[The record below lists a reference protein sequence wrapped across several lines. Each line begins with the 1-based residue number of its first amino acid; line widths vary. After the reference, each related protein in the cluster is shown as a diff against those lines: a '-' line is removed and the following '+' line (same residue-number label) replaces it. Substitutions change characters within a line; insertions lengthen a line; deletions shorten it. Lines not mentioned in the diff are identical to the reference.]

1 MPNMTPDRIK
11 NYLVLL
17 FTTNTLSVI
26 EYNRLNKIHKK
37 YSSGF
42 PLTKRETAML
52 QWTFDLGLSMFPRK
66 TDASL

>member
-1 MPNMTPDRIK
+1 MTPDKIK

-17 FTTNTLSVI
+17 FTTKTLSI
-26 EYNRLNKIHKK
+26 HEYNRLNKIHKK

-52 QWTFDLGLSMFPRK
+52 QWTFELGAAMFPRK